1 VIEPPQ
7 TPPALAALAPRRAFR
22 ALVEY
27 DGTDFDGWQVQPGR
41 RTVQRALEDAIY
53 EITRQRVRVTGAGR
67 TDKGVHA
74 AGQVASFEILTTL
87 TPGALRSGMNAV
99 LARDV
104 AVLDLAEAPLAWSAR
119 RLATARVY
127 RYTIARLRSPLAR
140 RASWEMWA
148 RLDVARMREASK
160 LLLGEHD
167 MRSFSVAIPPEHSCI
182 VRLTRIDWRET
193 REDAGGE
200 GCVLHQASIGERL
213 GDAPFAAGALTPPP
227 EPLEPSASSQGPS
240 QRLWAAPAEPPLLV
254 AELESNRFVRGM
266 VRRLVGSL
274 VLVGRGR
281 WSVEDV
287 ARALAARDPRAGG
300 PSAPA
305 RGLSLVRVAYP
316 EPCFAAAQ
324 DRGDIPAP
332 ID

>member
-1 VIEPPQ
+1 MIEPPQ

-87 TPGALRSGMNAV
+87 TPASLRSGMNAV

-148 RLDVARMREASK
+148 RLDVARMREASE

-182 VRLTRIDWRET
+182 VRLSRFEWRET
-193 REDAGGE
+193 REG
-200 GCVLHQASIGERL
+200 
-213 GDAPFAAGALTPPP
+213 AGALTPPA
-227 EPLEPSASSQGPS
+227 ESLEPSASSQGPS

-300 PSAPA
+300 PTAPA

-316 EPCFAAAQ
+316 EPCFAPAQ

>member
-1 VIEPPQ
+1 MIEPPQ

-74 AGQVASFEILTTL
+74 AGQVASFEIVTALT
-87 TPGALRSGMNAV
+87 AASLRSGMNAV

-104 AVLDLAEAPLAWSAR
+104 AVLDLAEAPLGWSAR

-148 RLDVARMREASK
+148 RLDVARMREASE
-160 LLLGEHD
+160 LLLGERD
-167 MRSFSVAIPPEHSCI
+167 MRSFSVAIPPEHSCV
-182 VRLTRIDWRET
+182 VRLSRFDWRE
-193 REDAGGE
+193 
-200 GCVLHQASIGERL
+200 
-213 GDAPFAAGALTPPP
+213 PPT
-227 EPLEPSASSQGPS
+227 A
-240 QRLWAAPAEPPLLV
+240 PPLLV

-281 WSVEDV
+281 WNVEDV
-287 ARALAARDPRAGG
+287 ARALAARDPRTGG

-305 RGLSLVRVAYP
+305 RGLSLVRVTYP
-316 EPCFAAAQ
+316 EAYFAPAQ